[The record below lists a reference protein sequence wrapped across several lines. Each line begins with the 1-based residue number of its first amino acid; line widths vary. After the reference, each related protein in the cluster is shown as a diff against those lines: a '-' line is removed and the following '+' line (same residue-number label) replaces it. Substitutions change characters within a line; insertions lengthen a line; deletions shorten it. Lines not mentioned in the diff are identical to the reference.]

1 MLTVPREAFVPA
13 TRQAL
18 AYLDLDLDVSEGAAK
33 RYLIKPA
40 LTGKLLQAAEIGEGD
55 NVLVVGCAT
64 GYLAALTAKLAHQV
78 TATECD
84 SALAAKAKD
93 AFAAIGLANVSCKAA
108 SCAEGDSAA
117 APYDVI
123 ILNGATE
130 VTPDGLFGQL
140 KEGGR
145 LVGVSAESRPSRAM
159 IVTRSHG
166 EFGYRPLF
174 DAAAPVLPG
183 LEQAAAFVF

>member
-1 MLTVPREAFVPA
+1 M
-13 TRQAL
+13 
-18 AYLDLDLDVSEGAAK
+18 
-33 RYLIKPA
+33 
-40 LTGKLLQAAEIGEGD
+40 
-55 NVLVVGCAT
+55 
-64 GYLAALTAKLAHQV
+64 
-78 TATECD
+78 
-84 SALAAKAKD
+84 AAKAKD

-108 SCAEGDSAA
+108 ACAEGDSAA

-166 EFGYRPLF
+166 EFGHRPLF